1 MSRGAWIGGTRS
13 RGPVY
18 GDATVEPI
26 MSASHRRSVRAAGG
40 QIPEGPSSAPRRAP
54 LAGMRP
60 ANRASRRREE
70 PIIAQVIEEAAIA

>member
-1 MSRGAWIGGTRS
+1 MSGGAGIGGTWS
-13 RGPVY
+13 RGPFL

-26 MSASHRRSVRAAGG
+26 TGASHRRSSRAAGG

-60 ANRASRRREE
+60 AKDAE
-70 PIIAQVIEEAAIA
+70 PPTPCLISCDAMPEAAA